1 MKIYKKERVKVGS
14 DPRFNGEIKLWNYL
28 QENFNLKNVFD
39 IGIEKSS
46 YIADNLKKNIK
57 LFLFEPDKNHL
68 SLLKE
73 RYKHDSIILFNIALG
88 NSTEKIKIYPDT
100 GSSFFRDKSVS
111 NERLKK
117 DYIEVEC
124 ETIDNICFSNHLVI
138 DFIKIDVEGFELNV
152 IKGAV
157 NTLKNVSFL
166 QFECGGTYLDANI
179 SLNEI
184 LLELQKNFSY
194 LYVIE
199 PEGLNEL
206 NFNDLRYN
214 QNASEFSYNN
224 YLVSKIKL

>member
-14 DPRFNGEIKLWNYL
+14 DPNVNGEINVWNYL

-39 IGIEKSS
+39 VGIEKSS
-46 YIADNLKKNIK
+46 YIADHLKNDIR
-57 LFLFEPDKNHL
+57 LFLFEPDKNHF

-73 RYKHDSIILFNIALG
+73 KYNHENIVLFNLALG
-88 NSTEKIKIYPDT
+88 NSIEKIKIYPDT
-100 GSSFFRDKSVS
+100 GSSFFRNKSIS
-111 NERLKK
+111 NKKLKK
-117 DYIEVEC
+117 DYLEVDC
-124 ETIDNICFSNHLVI
+124 ETIDNVCLHNQLVV
-138 DFIKIDVEGFELNV
+138 DFVKIDVEGFELNV
-152 IKGAV
+152 IKGAK

-166 QFECGGTYLDANI
+166 QFECGGTYIDANI

-194 LYVIE
+194 LYAVE
-199 PEGLNEL
+199 TEGLNEL

-214 QNASEFSYNN
+214 KNVSEFSYSN